1 MNIINIIISFRSGDI
16 IPKVGVQ
23 TRQASHVVV
32 KEDKED
38 DKQRVNWTDDNIKKH
53 FISVLLEFT
62 KKGHSSCDNGFKSA
76 VWKLIREKF
85 NRLANVDYTR
95 TQLQSQ
101 LSYLKKL

>member
-1 MNIINIIISFRSGDI
+1 M
-16 IPKVGVQ
+16 Q
-23 TRQASHVVV
+23 ARQASQAVV

-38 DKQRVNWTDDNIKKH
+38 DKQRVNWTDDSIKKH

-85 NRLANVDYTR
+85 YHLANVDYTR

-101 LSYLKKL
+101 LSYLKRVIISLKV